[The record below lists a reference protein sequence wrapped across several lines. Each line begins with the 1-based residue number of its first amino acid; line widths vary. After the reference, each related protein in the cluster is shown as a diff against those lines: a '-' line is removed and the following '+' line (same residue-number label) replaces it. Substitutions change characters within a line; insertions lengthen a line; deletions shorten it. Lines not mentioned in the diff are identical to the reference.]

1 MRIRKSGESLPSLPA
16 QGAEGTSKSRRRSTR
31 SISAGSSESSCF
43 FEVDKDLRIVSL
55 GRDLEEVCGRDRS
68 EVEGRLYH
76 EVFPR
81 ITCEDGDAVERVLI
95 DGTSKTVRGCTS
107 ACFYGSVSSD
117 VEVRPLRD
125 RKGKSRGASV
135 TFCSSPACALYRE
148 LQKSRPLIDI
158 GKIASSL
165 AHGVRNPL
173 NAIKGAVVYLNEKYA
188 SEKPLVEFTRIIQE
202 EISRLDGF
210 IARFLSS
217 SIIEEGLSET
227 NINAVVRKAEILVS
241 FQARSHNIKT
251 LFGYGTA
258 APVTANAF
266 HLEQAVFNVINNAIE
281 AMGSGG
287 YLTVRTGTETRDGL
301 RYAVIAVS
309 DTGSGMPETNGKE
322 LTSVSTARGKGFGLF
337 LTREFLRYY
346 GGHLEIE
353 SKKGVSTTVRLYL
366 PVHGAGKRH
375 DSPDPR

>member
-1 MRIRKSGESLPSLPA
+1 MKTRKSGGRAASPSG
-16 QGAEGTSKSRRRSTR
+16 QEGKGAPKSRRGQARSRR
-31 SISAGSSESSCF
+31 SGPSESSCF
-43 FEVDKDLRIVSL
+43 FEVDKDLRIVAL

-81 ITCEDGDAVERVLI
+81 ITCADGDAVERVLVE
-95 DGTSKTVRGCTS
+95 GTPKTVRGCTS
-107 ACFYGSVSSD
+107 ACFYGSVSAD
-117 VEVRPLRD
+117 VEIKALHD
-125 RKGKSRGASV
+125 KKGNSRGASV

-148 LQKSRPLIDI
+148 LQKSRPFIDI

-227 NINAVVRKAEILVS
+227 NVNAVVRKAEVLVS

-251 LFGYGTA
+251 FFEYGKA
-258 APVTANAF
+258 LPVTANAF

-287 YLTVRTGTETRDGL
+287 ELTVRTGTETRDGL

-322 LTSVSTARGKGFGLF
+322 LATLSTARGKGFGLF

-366 PVHGAGKRH
+366 PVHGAGK
-375 DSPDPR
+375 